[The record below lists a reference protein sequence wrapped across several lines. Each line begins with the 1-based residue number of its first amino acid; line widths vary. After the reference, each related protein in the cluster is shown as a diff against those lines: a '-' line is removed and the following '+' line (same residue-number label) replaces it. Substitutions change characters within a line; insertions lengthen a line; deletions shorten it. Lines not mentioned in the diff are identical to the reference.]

1 MNLDARKQKI
11 LQVIV
16 QDYIASA
23 EPVGSRTIARKYDL
37 GISPATIRN
46 EMFDLEMMGYLEQP
60 HTSAGRVPSLKGY
73 RLYVDCLLKP
83 TKITEAEKQFVQ
95 SWFQDKLSSVD
106 EIFQSTAKLLARI
119 THNVTLIMASERQGS
134 DETVSLERLREEV
147 PVDSRRVHFV
157 GFRPYEEYRLLLRA
171 STVHVYFTAPFALSA
186 GLFESMSC
194 GCLLVSSD
202 TEPVREVVRHGENG
216 FLCDFWDHDML
227 ADMTTELLARS
238 DAMGPVRAAA
248 RQSIVEEYNLKVQIP
263 RHMDLLLSTY
273 ADWKKA
279 RQTS

>member
-1 MNLDARKQKI
+1 MRYFI
-11 LQVIV
+11 
-16 QDYIASA
+16 
-23 EPVGSRTIARKYDL
+23 P
-37 GISPATIRN
+37 
-46 EMFDLEMMGYLEQP
+46 
-60 HTSAGRVPSLKGY
+60 
-73 RLYVDCLLKP
+73 
-83 TKITEAEKQFVQ
+83 
-95 SWFQDKLSSVD
+95 
-106 EIFQSTAKLLARI
+106 
-119 THNVTLIMASERQGS
+119 ASERQGS

-263 RHMDLLLSTY
+263 RLSTY